1 MVSYLQKIILAA
13 ALMLTTTVAAQAQ
26 RLLHG
31 NCLPD
36 VGQTM
41 SPGLDGQ
48 GIPARPNRLSLMSN
62 WDSTRVYPV
71 AVILVSFSD
80 CDFLED
86 STPERYDRIF
96 NEEGYNEGKGPGCVA
111 DYFRTQSGGL
121 FKPHFDI
128 YGPVKVAAN
137 AKSTSNT
144 NYGKDIFREATK
156 LLLDSLDIDISVYD
170 WDGNGRAESFVYV
183 YAGYGGNE
191 SVDVCTGSIW
201 PNTSTFPSI
210 AVNGTIVN
218 SYSASPERWGNDKL
232 CGIGTICHEYSH
244 TLGLPD
250 IYPTASGAGYSV
262 CDEWDLMDGG
272 NFINNGWC
280 PCNYSALE
288 KMLLG
293 WGKPVELT
301 DPAQISE
308 MKPISEGGEFYRV
321 SCSDNE
327 YYLLENRQW
336 SGWDLRAPGHGLLI
350 AHVDYQ
356 ANRWSSNTVNN
367 LKDHRCYSFIS
378 ADGLDYDAWDAII
391 GNNNPRVEGHSRI
404 LSTSPYPYVA
414 EDIENRELTDTSEP
428 AATVYS
434 NEGLMGKPITDIH
447 ENEEGLVSFNFMWD
461 DLSTIYWTPEYMLT
475 DSAKQ
480 RVYDLH
486 GRRAGSTAKLVIMG
500 GKKYVHRRSDK

>member
-36 VGQTM
+36 VGQTI
-41 SPGLDGQ
+41 SPNQNGQ
-48 GIPARPNRLSLMSN
+48 GIPARPNRLALMSS

-71 AVILVSFSD
+71 AVVLVSFSD

-121 FKPHFDI
+121 FKPRFDI
-128 YGPVKVAAN
+128 YGPVKVSAS
-137 AKSTSNT
+137 AKSSSSTF
-144 NYGKDIFREATK
+144 YGQSIFREATQ

-170 WDGNGRAESFVYV
+170 WDGNGQAESFVYI

-191 SVDVCTGSIW
+191 SSDASKGRIW
-201 PNTSTFPSI
+201 PNTSTFSSI
-210 AVNGTIVN
+210 TVNGITVN
-218 SYSASPERWGNDKL
+218 KYSVSPECWSNDKL

-250 IYPTASGAGYSV
+250 IYPTNDGAGYSV

-293 WGKPVELT
+293 WAEPIELA
-301 DPAQISE
+301 DPAQISD
-308 MKPISEGGEFYRV
+308 MKPISEGGVFYRV
-321 SCSDNE
+321 SCSANE

-336 SGWDLRAPGHGLLI
+336 SGWDARIPGHGLLVT
-350 AHVDYQ
+350 HVDYQ
-356 ANRWSSNTVNN
+356 ASRWAGNTVNN
-367 LKDHRCYSFIS
+367 QKNHRCYSIIN

-391 GNNNPRVEGHSRI
+391 GNNNPRVNGHSRI
-404 LSTSPYPYVA
+404 LSTSPYPYVT
-414 EDIENRELTDTSEP
+414 EEKENRELTDTSEP

-434 NEGLMGKPITDIH
+434 GEGLMGKPITDIR
-447 ENEEGLVSFNFMWD
+447 ENEEGVVSFNFMWENQNA
-461 DLSTIYWTPEYMLT
+461 IHWMPEYTLT
-475 DSAKQ
+475 AGNAQ
-480 RVYDLH
+480 QHVYDLS
-486 GRRAGSTAKLVIMG
+486 GRQAGTAAKLVIVG
-500 GKKYVHRRSDK
+500 GKKYVHR